1 MYSSLS
7 DIVVLLHF
15 IYVIFSVAGGILCI
29 WRPRIIWLHVPAALW
44 AALISFAGWI
54 CPLTYLENWLRIKG
68 GDTVYGSGFIV
79 KYLEPVLYPVGLTQ
93 CRQVALG
100 IIVIVLNLAVYGYVL
115 RSAGWF
121 ALKEKET

>member
-1 MYSSLS
+1 MYSALA

-68 GDTVYGSGFIV
+68 GAAGYGPGFIV

-93 CRQVALG
+93 CHQVAIG

-115 RSAGWF
+115 RPAGWF
-121 ALKEKET
+121 SLKGKET

>member
-1 MYSSLS
+1 MYYSLS

-44 AALISFAGWI
+44 AALISFGGWI

-68 GDTVYGSGFIV
+68 GASGYEQGFIV
-79 KYLEPVLYPVGLTQ
+79 KYLEPVLYPGGLTYCHQ
-93 CRQVALG
+93 AALG

-115 RSAGWF
+115 QLAGWF
-121 ALKEKET
+121 SLKGKEV

>member
-54 CPLTYLENWLRIKG
+54 CPLTYLENWLRVKG

-121 ALKEKET
+121 SLKEKET

>member
-1 MYSSLS
+1 MYSALA
-7 DIVVLLHF
+7 DIAVLLHF

-29 WRPRIIWLHVPAALW
+29 WRPKIIWLHLPAALW
-44 AALISFAGWI
+44 AALISFGGWI

-68 GDTVYGSGFIV
+68 GNTVYGQGFIV
-79 KYLEPVLYPVGLTQ
+79 KHLEPVLYPAGLTQ

-115 RSAGWF
+115 RLAGWF
-121 ALKEKET
+121 SLKGKEV